1 METKNLCML
10 SGEVLGSNPGARLVE
25 EVYRGATFGQAQLK
39 GDMSPSSHGP
49 ITHRR
54 SQRSLVWIE
63 GQSRQRYRL
72 VILSVSS
79 GQSLGSVTSFLER
92 SWTLFFAGV
101 SRWRVGLLVELL
113 IQKEQCCFCP
123 ASGLLD
129 QLYTLARV
137 PEGAW
142 EFAQPVYMCFVDLDK
157 A

>member
-1 METKNLCML
+1 M
-10 SGEVLGSNPGARLVE
+10 
-25 EVYRGATFGQAQLK
+25 
-39 GDMSPSSHGP
+39 
-49 ITHRR
+49 
-54 SQRSLVWIE
+54 WIE

-157 A
+157 AYDLCPPGCTVGVLQDYEVDGLLLLAQSLLSEPELGSHCRQ